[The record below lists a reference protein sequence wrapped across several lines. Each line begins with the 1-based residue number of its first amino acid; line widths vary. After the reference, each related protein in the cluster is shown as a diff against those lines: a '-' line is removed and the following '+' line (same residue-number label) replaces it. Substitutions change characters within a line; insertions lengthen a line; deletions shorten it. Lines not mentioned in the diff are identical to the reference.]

1 MANTSWH
8 GDRPVAA
15 AQRNGDVVTGGPP
28 AGAPPGPTPG
38 YDAGP
43 MRRPAPTPA
52 PLLALLAA
60 CAIARP
66 ALAAEPQPLEL
77 LRPDDLPA
85 VRCLLLAPLV
95 AATDAPLAA
104 GAATGALEAVID
116 WTRTQVLPVGEL
128 RALLADTPL
137 ELADGVPG
145 GAAVELAEL
154 LGADGVLYGA
164 IEGRS
169 RGRGAGLGITLR
181 LLLVPSRDLVFAGS
195 TLIVQARG
203 EPLGEAVRR
212 AVVDLARPALDR
224 LGAAGPRACFEPA
237 RREALHAAAVALR
250 PRPPDPP
257 PDPPPAPPPAPP
269 PVQAAPRPLPATEP
283 RSARQRDWARR
294 LAENGKVQLEEVAF
308 TGRTGELA
316 RDGGLSDL
324 AQVLRATP
332 GLTVRLTGFVDTSG
346 DPAADGRLSL
356 VMAQA
361 AARRLT
367 ELGVEAGRIG
377 VAGRG
382 SDGPIVPNFTARGR
396 AANRR
401 IEASSPR

>member
-1 MANTSWH
+1 
-8 GDRPVAA
+8 
-15 AQRNGDVVTGGPP
+15 
-28 AGAPPGPTPG
+28 
-38 YDAGP
+38 
-43 MRRPAPTPA
+43 MRRPAPIPA

-66 ALAAEPQPLEL
+66 AIASEPQPLEL

-116 WTRTQVLPVGEL
+116 RTRTQVLPVGEL
-128 RALLADTPL
+128 RAILADTPL

-195 TLIVQARG
+195 TLVVQARG
-203 EPLGEAVRR
+203 EQLGAAVRR

-250 PRPPDPP
+250 P
-257 PDPPPAPPPAPP
+257 PPPAPPPAPP
-269 PVQAAPRPLPATEP
+269 PVQVTPHPFPATEL

-294 LAENGKVQLEEVAF
+294 LAENSKVQLEEVAF

-382 SDGPIVPNFTARGR
+382 SDGPLVPNFTARGR